1 MKLFAVLRRYAP
13 LPIVLA
19 ATLLGAIAGLAAT
32 GLLIVVNQTLSND
45 PIPREVQAWRFGGLL
60 ALVAIARFGSSSV
73 LAGLGAR
80 AATILQINLARR
92 ILRAPLRR
100 LEEVGSHRL
109 LASLLDDVG
118 VVSGTMA
125 VAPNTFINTVVV
137 TGSLLYLGWLSL
149 PMLGGV
155 MVAMAIGSATYRL
168 AVKAGAKRQRR
179 ARELEDELFYNLRG
193 LTQGTKELKMR
204 RSRGEEFIQLL
215 ESVATGFRSL
225 RVSAQRIFIAAGTW
239 GYLLFFIAIGLI
251 LYWVPTVTPI
261 TLQARN
267 GYVLVLLYM
276 MGPLQAVLNTFPELS
291 LAEIAIRKIENLGI
305 SLLDDAEPAGKGGV
319 APGWKRIELA
329 GATHTYRQEDE
340 DMQFSMGPVD
350 LVLHPGE
357 LLFIIGGNGSG
368 KTTLVKMLI
377 GLYQPESGELRLDG
391 EPVTAER
398 LEDYRQRFSV
408 VFSDFFLFEKLF
420 GLDSP
425 ELDATA
431 RHYLAELRLK
441 HKVRIEGGRLSTTDL
456 SQGQRKRLALL
467 TAYLED
473 APIFVFD
480 EWAADQDPEFKQ
492 VFYYELLPELKARGK
507 TIIVISHD
515 DRYYHVGDR
524 VIKLDSGQIVYD
536 KPVAQTQY
544 VTA

>member
-13 LPIVLA
+13 LPIVLG
-19 ATLLGAIAGLAAT
+19 ATLLGAISGLAST
-32 GLLIVVNQTLSND
+32 GLLIVINQTLSND
-45 PIPREVQAWRFGGLL
+45 PIPREVQLQRFFGLIV
-60 ALVAIARFGSSSV
+60 LVAISRFFSSTV
-73 LAGLGAR
+73 LVALGAR
-80 AATILQINLARR
+80 AANVLQVNLARR
-92 ILRAPLRR
+92 ILSAPLRR

-118 VVSGTMA
+118 VVSGTMTIL
-125 VAPNTFINTVVV
+125 PNGFINIIVV
-137 TGSLLYLGWLSL
+137 TGSLCYLGWLSI

-155 MVAMAIGSATYRL
+155 MIGMLVGVVTYRL
-168 AVKAGAKRQRR
+168 AVKAGSRRQRR
-179 ARELEDELFYNLRG
+179 ARELEDELFFSLRG
-193 LTQGTKELKMR
+193 LTEGTKELKMR
-204 RSRGEEFIQLL
+204 RSRGEEFIRQL
-215 ESVATGFRSL
+215 EAVAVGFRAF
-225 RVSAQRIFIAAGTW
+225 RVSAQKIFIAAGTW
-239 GYLLFFIAIGLI
+239 GNLLFFVVIGMT
-251 LYWVPTVTPI
+251 LYFVPTFIPLSI
-261 TLQARN
+261 QARN
-267 GYVLVLLYM
+267 GYVLILLYM
-276 MGPLQAVLNTFPELS
+276 MGPLQAVLNAFPDLS
-291 LAEIAIRKIENLGI
+291 QAEVAIRKIEQLGI
-305 SLLDDAEPAGKGGV
+305 SLLDDAEPEGRPV
-319 APGWKRIELA
+319 VDPGWRRIELA
-329 GATHTYRQEDE
+329 GATHTYRQEE
-340 DMQFSMGPVD
+340 DDMRFTLGPVN
-350 LVLHPGE
+350 LALHPGE
-357 LLFIIGGNGSG
+357 MLFVIGGNGSG

-391 EPVTAER
+391 ETVSGGG
-398 LEDYRQRFSV
+398 LEEYRQRFAV

-425 ELDATA
+425 ELDTQA

-524 VIKLDSGQIVYD
+524 VIKLESGQIVYD

-544 VTA
+544 ATA